1 MRFLKWFLKAM
12 KGVKQHL
19 IRVSSPSSLTFVGE
33 EMQSGE
39 FYAKM
44 VILINSPYP
53 PSSFRSFRITWSVIF
68 LEHCLLVLVMVCP
81 WSMSPWQQI

>member
-1 MRFLKWFLKAM
+1 M

-44 VILINSPYP
+44 VKLIIKG
-53 PSSFRSFRITWSVIF
+53 SSQRARYTF
-68 LEHCLLVLVMVCP
+68 
-81 WSMSPWQQI
+81 